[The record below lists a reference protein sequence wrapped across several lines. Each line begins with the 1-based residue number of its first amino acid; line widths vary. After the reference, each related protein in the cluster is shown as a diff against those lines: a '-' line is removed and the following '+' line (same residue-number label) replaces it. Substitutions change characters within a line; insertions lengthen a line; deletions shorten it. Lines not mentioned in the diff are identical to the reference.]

1 MIEPAVA
8 VRRLPLIV
16 ALLAAGAPAA
26 DASGFPP
33 VLDTL
38 HTSPSGA
45 FSFRTPRGWTIAERA
60 AEPETVDAAGSG
72 VRVRIVYRAGEHGF
86 DSLHG
91 TCMLERLSAPE
102 NVSPEIKYEYDFM
115 GGAFGDRRALDSAF
129 LVKYDTPVFG
139 YKQWRQRNLTVVGA
153 GSSLCAISF
162 APVPVWKKSRET
174 RELLDAVLG
183 SVNVK

>member
-8 VRRLPLIV
+8 LRRLPLIV
-16 ALLAAGAPAA
+16 VLLAAGAPAA
-26 DASGFPP
+26 SAFPP

-38 HTSPSGA
+38 HTSPTGA
-45 FSFRTPRGWTIAERA
+45 FSFRTPKGWTIAERA

-91 TCMLERLSAPE
+91 TCMLERLAPPE

-129 LVKYDTPVFG
+129 VVKYDQPVFG
-139 YKQWRQRNLTVVGA
+139 HKHWRQRNLTVVGG

-183 SVNVK
+183 SVIVK